1 MKVIEASGRI
11 NGEGKLVLNGNDRP
25 VFLNQ
30 LSKLRSK
37 SVTVRVVVNGRRRS
51 QWQNNYY
58 YGVVVE
64 LLRSA
69 LSDEWGELISK
80 DEMHEILKQQCN
92 WREKVNE
99 ATGETLRIP
108 HTTTDMTTVEFEEY
122 LERCRRFALEWFN
135 LEIPLPNEQTELKF

>member
-25 VFLNQ
+25 AFLNQ
-30 LSKLRSK
+30 ISKIRNRSVK
-37 SVTVRVVVNGRRRS
+37 VRVVVEGKRRS

-64 LLRSA
+64 LLRSS
-69 LSDEWGELISK
+69 LSEEWGEPISK
-80 DEMHEILKQQCN
+80 DEMHEILKWQCN

-122 LERCRRFALEWFN
+122 LERCRRFALDWFN
-135 LEIPLPNEQTELKF
+135 LEIPLPNEQTELKL